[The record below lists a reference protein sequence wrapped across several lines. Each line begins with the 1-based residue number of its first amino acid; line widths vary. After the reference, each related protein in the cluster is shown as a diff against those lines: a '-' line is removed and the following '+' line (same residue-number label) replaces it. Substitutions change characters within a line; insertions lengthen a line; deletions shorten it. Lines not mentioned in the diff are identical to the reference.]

1 MFKAAQV
8 AAQFFEEQSQLS
20 EICLAVNH
28 GASVHSADC
37 HAFRALVRQQSDGG
51 ILKPKASA
59 RRFWASAMTG
69 RTSGSSGSEPSALG
83 ASAIIWQNTEPCSE
97 RR

>member
-20 EICLAVNH
+20 EICLAVDH

-37 HAFRALVRQQSDGG
+37 HAFRARVRQQSDGG
-51 ILKPKASA
+51 ILNPKAWA
-59 RRFWASAMTG
+59 RRFW
-69 RTSGSSGSEPSALG
+69 
-83 ASAIIWQNTEPCSE
+83 
-97 RR
+97 